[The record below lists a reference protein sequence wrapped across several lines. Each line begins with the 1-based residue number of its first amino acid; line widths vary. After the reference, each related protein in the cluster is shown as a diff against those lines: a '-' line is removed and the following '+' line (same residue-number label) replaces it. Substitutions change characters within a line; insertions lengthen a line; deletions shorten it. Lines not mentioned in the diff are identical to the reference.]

1 MPITLSNHGPP
12 PPPRGQAPPRWR
24 ALPNE
29 DGAAHR
35 RHVIGFERVEG
46 TGTAIAARAA
56 GRRVGF
62 PSPREDLDVRAP

>member
-1 MPITLSNHGPP
+1 
-12 PPPRGQAPPRWR
+12 
-24 ALPNE
+24 
-29 DGAAHR
+29 
-35 RHVIGFERVEG
+35 VIGFERVEG